1 MSFEPAPTRL
11 QRTYPWFLAMVGV
24 GALVMAYTAQYG
36 FGLEPC
42 NLCLLQ
48 RIPYVLIAVVG
59 WMGIKH
65 PQWVS
70 PGNLTAIA
78 GIIFFAGAVL
88 AVYHVGVEQHLW
100 QSAAGCG
107 GEAGAQISVNQF
119 QQMLQEKPPKS
130 CDEVDWTLFGVSM
143 ATHNAF
149 FSFVMAGISFNAAR
163 RIWITS

>member
-11 QRTYPWFLAMVGV
+11 QRIFPAFLIIVGV
-24 GALVMAYTAQYG
+24 SALIMAYTAEYA

-65 PQWVS
+65 PEWVS

-78 GIIFFAGAVL
+78 GMIFFAGAVL
-88 AVYHVGVEQHLW
+88 AVYHVGVEQHVW

-107 GEAGAQISVNQF
+107 GEAGAQVSANQL
-119 QQMLQEKPPKS
+119 LQALQDKPPKP

-143 ATHNAF
+143 ATYNAF
-149 FSFVMAGISFNAAR
+149 FSFVMAGMTFNVAR

>member
-70 PGNLTAIA
+70 LGNLTAIA